1 MRRWFVA
8 LTLALT
14 LTLPL
19 GPALAGTDFIMG
31 GPVDNTTTLFILAA
45 QNNQGGYTNRLS
57 MQQYQSDTGPGYI
70 FTLSRIGNNDPCQFS
85 ARPPAAPGG
94 GQKNI
99 YMPGPENITQLF
111 VQISDLNGYN
121 KTHHLTFTWDD
132 QCQLKALVFV
142 QPN

>member
-8 LTLALT
+8 LTLALS

-57 MQQYQSDTGPGYI
+57 MQQYQSDTGPRLY
-70 FTLSRIGNNDPCQFS
+70 L
-85 ARPPAAPGG
+85 
-94 GQKNI
+94 
-99 YMPGPENITQLF
+99 
-111 VQISDLNGYN
+111 
-121 KTHHLTFTWDD
+121 HLVPDR
-132 QCQLKALVFV
+132 
-142 QPN
+142 